1 MRSFR
6 KFILSSLFFAIFMIL
21 LMTIMWKAVTWTR
34 AQLCYN
40 PKAKILVM
48 GNSRIQYGFDD
59 SKIDDTWNVGLNAD
73 NYNIIYWKLK
83 TLHRY
88 NPQIQKVVLEV
99 DNALLFNYFKGVE
112 YKLHPYYWDTM
123 DFNDWISLVAN
134 DRTILMY
141 PFDWMK
147 ILFPIKSVYQSVSFQ
162 ELGIGGYTILD
173 RDKLQ
178 DAIQEEKNKK
188 HEQKIPHINMINDL
202 QLNYLNKIIAY
213 CQSHNIRVEFI
224 NMPSYPTKKVKH
236 DNIKLHEHITKFYPS
251 IPFHDYELL
260 ILPDSCYGDI
270 SHINYKG
277 ANALSQFLKK
287 DIKK

>member
-1 MRSFR
+1 MKGFR
-6 KFILSSLFFAIFMIL
+6 NFIFTSLVFTSLIIL
-21 LMTIMWKAVTWTR
+21 LMAIMWKAVTWTR

-40 PKAKILVM
+40 PNATILVM

-59 SKIDDTWNVGLNAD
+59 SKIGGTWNVGLNAD

-83 TLHRY
+83 MLHRY

-112 YKLHPYYWDTM
+112 YKLHPYYWDMM
-123 DFNDWISLVAN
+123 DLRDWKNLVVN

-147 ILFPIKSVYQSVSFQ
+147 ILFPARSIYHSISFQ
-162 ELGIGGYTILD
+162 ELGIGSYTVLN

-178 DAIQEEKNKK
+178 EAIQKEENKNTIEKSS
-188 HEQKIPHINMINDL
+188 HIVNEL

-213 CQSHNIRVEFI
+213 CQSNNISIEFI
-224 NMPSYPTKKVKH
+224 NMPSYPTKEVIH
-236 DNIKLHEHITKFYPS
+236 DNKKLHQYITEHYPS

-260 ILPDSCYGDI
+260 ALPDSCYGDI

-277 ANALSQFLKK
+277 ANALSEILIR
-287 DIKK
+287 DIKR